1 MDLNAFQEY
10 FNKHD
15 QFSFRNGIRLS
26 RIQEG
31 YAEAELEF
39 KPEVCNLMGTMHGG
53 AYYTLADVAAG
64 CAVIPYGKACVTLSA
79 DIHYLRPASGGI
91 ITAYATVMQH
101 GGRIGV
107 CQVEIKDRAGELLCA
122 GTITMYITSKLI
134 PEDYREYERRQP

>member
-1 MDLNAFQEY
+1 MDLNAFQKY
-10 FNKHD
+10 FNSND
-15 QFSFRNGIRLS
+15 QFSIRNGIRLS

-31 YAEAELEF
+31 YAEAELDF

-64 CAVIPYGKACVTLSA
+64 CAVIPYGKHCVTLSA
-79 DIHYLRPASGGI
+79 DINYLRPASGGM

-107 CQVEIKDRAGELLCA
+107 CRVEIKDQAGELLCI
-122 GTITMYITSKLI
+122 GTITMYITSKQI
-134 PEDYREYERRQP
+134 PEDYREK

>member
-15 QFSFRNGIRLS
+15 QFSVRNGIRLT

-31 YAEAELEF
+31 YAEAEMDF
-39 KPEVCNLMGTMHGG
+39 APETCNLMGTMHGG

-64 CAVIPYGKACVTLSA
+64 SAIIPYGKICVTLGA
-79 DIHYLRPASGGI
+79 DMHYLRPASGGK
-91 ITAYATVMQH
+91 ITAYATVRQH

-107 CQVEIKDRAGELLCA
+107 CNVEIRDQAGELLCM
-122 GTITMYITSKLI
+122 GTITMYITSKQI
-134 PEDYREYERRQP
+134 PEDLRENERRHP